1 VARAATPR
9 PAQPPVTEAER
20 FRALR
25 TVADLV
31 SAGRDLEEVLER
43 VVVAVCS
50 NSAWTSGGIMAAD
63 FEVGHSVLVTEYDSR
78 EGHGATKRQWEL
90 ETSPTLEVVRSG
102 RPRVIE
108 DAQNNAQYPGY
119 MRDARA
125 RGLNTAVVLPL
136 GVRDRVG
143 RDMVLSVHSQAHV
156 PVTEAE
162 SAYLETVAGLA
173 AIAVRRA
180 GDLIEE
186 RAMSHKLRQAVAAQA
201 PLMRR
206 VLGGAGQ
213 ADVIDLAETLLR
225 CPVAV
230 VDILSG
236 RVHPG
241 RSPVP
246 GRLSNSEWRA
256 AAAGPLR
263 PHLMTVARLA
273 EDTGFFA
280 RRPVNGEIGAQSFS
294 VEAHVEP
301 LFAEGERAGA
311 VVAFASESG
320 FDEFDRLIAEQVR
333 FALSVQL
340 VRDHARSRA
349 DAAGQAELLERLFQA
364 GPRDRAALVP
374 LGARLGI
381 DLAGPCRLAAIGS
394 GAEEGT
400 AAPVRAA
407 ALRAVNRALGETA
420 AAFLAAAHD
429 GDLVL
434 IVPAGPEG
442 DEAAW
447 IRALERIEA
456 EVAWATGAPPI
467 VASGA
472 VCTGPE
478 RLVATR
484 RSCARAIRAAR
495 ALGRTGLVRETEFGA
510 LALLLSAA
518 DSEAAGDLVREAIGP
533 LLDYDAAHG
542 GVMAPT
548 LRAYCRHGGRPQAT
562 ADEMGIHVTTL
573 RYRLGRLRELFALDL
588 GDPDTRFAL
597 DLALRL
603 HRLGGSGTVFDE
615 N

>member
-1 VARAATPR
+1 VARSAAKR
-9 PAQPPVTEAER
+9 PVQTPVTEAER

-25 TVADLV
+25 AVADLV
-31 SAGRDLEEVLER
+31 SAGRDLNEVLER

-50 NSAWTSGGIMAAD
+50 DSAWTSGSIMAAD
-63 FEVGHSVLVTEYDSR
+63 FEAGHSVLVTEYDAR
-78 EGHGATKRQWEL
+78 EGHGAARRHWEL

-102 RPRVIE
+102 RPRIIE
-108 DAQNNAQYPGY
+108 DARNNGQYPGY

-136 GVRDRVG
+136 GVRDRAG
-143 RDMVLSVHSQAHV
+143 RDMVLSVHSEADV

-162 SAYLETVAGLA
+162 LAYLETVAGLT

-180 GDLIEE
+180 GDLVEE
-186 RAMSHKLRQAVAAQA
+186 RAMSQKLRQAVAAQA

-246 GRLSNSEWRA
+246 DRLSDAEWRA
-256 AAAGPLR
+256 AAVGLLR
-263 PHLMTVARLA
+263 PHLMSVARLA

-280 RRPVNGEIGAQSFS
+280 RRPVNGEVGDRAFS

-311 VVAFASESG
+311 VIAFASESG
-320 FDEFDRLIAEQVR
+320 LDEFDRLIAEQVR

-349 DAAGQAELLERLFQA
+349 DAAGQAELMERLFQA
-364 GPRDRAALVP
+364 GASDRAALVP
-374 LGARLGI
+374 LAARLGI
-381 DLAGPCRLAAIGS
+381 DLAGPCRLAAIGF
-394 GAEEGT
+394 GAAEEMGAT
-400 AAPVRAA
+400 ALAA
-407 ALRAVNRALGETA
+407 ALRALDRAVGETA

-434 IVPAGPEG
+434 LAPAGPEG
-442 DEAAW
+442 GDTAW
-447 IRALERIEA
+447 TRLLERIEA

-472 VCTGPE
+472 VCRGPE
-478 RLVATR
+478 RLVAAR

-533 LLDYDAAHG
+533 LLEYDAGHG
-542 GVMAPT
+542 GTLAPT

-562 ADEMGIHVTTL
+562 ADELGIHVTTL
-573 RYRLGRLRELFALDL
+573 RYRLGRVRELFALNPD
-588 GDPDTRFAL
+588 DPDTRFAL

-603 HRLGGSGTVFDE
+603 HRLGGAE
-615 N
+615 A